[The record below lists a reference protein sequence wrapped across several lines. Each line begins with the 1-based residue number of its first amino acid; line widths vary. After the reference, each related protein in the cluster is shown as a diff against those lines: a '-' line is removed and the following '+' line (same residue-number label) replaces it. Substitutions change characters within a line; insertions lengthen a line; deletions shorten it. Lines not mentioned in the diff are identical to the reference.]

1 MKGPVFVIG
10 FPRSGTTLA
19 RAVVGAHP
27 EIGMV
32 NEPELIYAL
41 FRDGSLKPHF
51 DPSEIESLLSRM
63 DVVGLCGAHL
73 AGLPAETAQNLSQ
86 QQGTLELQALYESL
100 LPKPDTP
107 VWGEKSLNNNFFV
120 AQLLELYPDAVFV
133 SVVRDPRAVL
143 LSLAIKRGLAEE
155 TDEDL
160 KILHPVEL
168 LKMLE
173 IESYKWQ
180 LWNRIA
186 LQNER
191 QVKTGK
197 WLSLRYEDLVADPES
212 GMKKLCAM
220 LGLAF
225 DEQMLSHRQ
234 RAQDPVLKTRSGYAH
249 QRLSAELD
257 STRISAYRKWP
268 DWALAV
274 IEQHCGQTMEAFD
287 YPVSDPGMCRS
298 TLVARLAARVAGL
311 VNARKKR
318 KFRRQRGI

>member
-10 FPRSGTTLA
+10 FPRSGTTLV
-19 RAVVGAHP
+19 RAMVGAHP
-27 EIGMV
+27 AIGMV

-41 FRDGSLKPHF
+41 FRDGSLEQQF
-51 DPSEIESLLSRM
+51 DPSEIESLLSRLGA
-63 DVVGLCGAHL
+63 VGLCGTHL
-73 AGLPAETAQNLSQ
+73 AGLPADIAQKLSQ
-86 QQGTLELQALYESL
+86 QEVALTLKTLYESL
-100 LPKPDTP
+100 LPKPDTA

-120 AQLLELYPDAVFV
+120 DTLSQLYPEAVFV

-143 LSLAIKRGLAEE
+143 LSLAIKKGLVEE

-191 QVKTGK
+191 RVKTEN
-197 WLSLRYEDLVADPES
+197 WLSLRYEDLIADPGS
-212 GMKKLCAM
+212 GMKKLCTM
-220 LGLAF
+220 LDLAF
-225 DEQMLSHRQ
+225 DERMLSHRQ
-234 RAQDPVLKTRSGYAH
+234 RAQDPVLNTRSGYAH

-257 STRISAYRKWP
+257 TTRTGAYRKWP
-268 DWALAV
+268 KWALAV
-274 IEQHCGQTMEAFD
+274 IEQHCERTMEAFD
-287 YPVSDPGMCRS
+287 YSSSEQGKCLS
-298 TLVARLAARVAGL
+298 TLPARLAARMTGPI
-311 VNARKKR
+311 NARKKR